1 MSDPSFTKENLDLYL
16 KELAKDYRKRN
27 GKSASAE
34 ITLIGGASVVINDG
48 VREMTED
55 MDAIMDAASSCR
67 DAILSVGDKFGLPGG
82 WINDDFMRTD
92 SYSPRIVFYSTYY
105 RTFSNAVTVRT
116 VTGEYLIAMKLK
128 SGRLYKYDRSDIIG
142 ILWGQEKKGDPLSL
156 DRIRKAVE
164 DLYGSYD
171 VLSDEMKQFIERAV
185 QNGKYEEI
193 YESIRHTEAENREIL
208 LEYQEDRPG
217 IINGDNVNDI
227 IAALKKRKN
236 NEQRQ
241 NGVCED
247 E

>member
-1 MSDPSFTKENLDLYL
+1 
-16 KELAKDYRKRN
+16 
-27 GKSASAE
+27 
-34 ITLIGGASVVINDG
+34 
-48 VREMTED
+48 
-55 MDAIMDAASSCR
+55 
-67 DAILSVGDKFGLPGG
+67 
-82 WINDDFMRTD
+82 
-92 SYSPRIVFYSTYY
+92 
-105 RTFSNAVTVRT
+105 
-116 VTGEYLIAMKLK
+116 
-128 SGRLYKYDRSDIIG
+128 
-142 ILWGQEKKGDPLSL
+142 
-156 DRIRKAVE
+156 
-164 DLYGSYD
+164 
-171 VLSDEMKQFIERAV
+171 MKQFIERAV